1 MIHKFLFKETNA
13 STLSLFRIFFGAL
26 MIYQMIYYFK
36 IDYVFQFMAGPE
48 FLFDY
53 PLLPFFVALPEGV
66 LHVMHFGLL
75 ISAVLIMLGLFYR
88 YAMAFFFIVITY
100 FSFIDK
106 TLYNNHMYLISL
118 ISFVM
123 IFMEADNRYSLKSS
137 NKKTAAGWN
146 LGLLQFL
153 MVLVYFYGGLA
164 KLNVDWLNGNIPTAM
179 VEQGKSSGLLYKD
192 ALVGLLSYGGVAF
205 DLLIGFMLL
214 WGRTRWLGFV
224 LVIAFNLINAKFLFE
239 DIGVFPYFMICATI
253 LFFDPEKV
261 SAWISKVLPESK
273 TNKPKNKKIKSKQA
287 ASKVALSTVWSP
299 AQKRIAICIGVFV
312 VFHLIWPFRSH
323 LMTSNPEWTGHGS
336 RFAWRMKMQ
345 TKKIDTFKMTI
356 TDGPNG
362 TPQEIDY
369 KSFLSV
375 NQLKHLV
382 DDPSHIVQFAK
393 YLREKAIRKNMA
405 KDPIIKAT
413 VMVEYNKRPSQLY
426 IDPNVDLTK
435 VDLGAFADYDWIM
448 PLQKIQE

>member
-1 MIHKFLFKETNA
+1 
-13 STLSLFRIFFGAL
+13 
-26 MIYQMIYYFK
+26 MIYYFRV
-36 IDYVFQFMAGPE
+36 DYVFQFISGPE

-53 PLLPFFVALPEGV
+53 PLVPFFGALPLGV
-66 LHVMHFGLL
+66 LKVIHFGLL
-75 ISAVLIMLGLFYR
+75 ISAIMIMLGWFYR
-88 YAMAFFFIVITY
+88 YAMVFFFLGITY

-123 IFMEADNRYSLKSS
+123 IFMQADTRYSLKVST
-137 NKKTAAGWN
+137 KKTAPAWN
-146 LGLLQFL
+146 LRLLQFL

-164 KLNVDWLNGNIPTAM
+164 KLNVDWLNGSIPTAM
-179 VEQGKSSGLLYKD
+179 VEQGKEGAIFSKNV
-192 ALVGLLSYGGVAF
+192 LVAFLSYGGVVF
-205 DLLIGFMLL
+205 DLLVGFMLL
-214 WGRTRWLGFV
+214 WGRTRWLGFA
-224 LVIAFNLINAKFLFE
+224 LVIAFNLINAQFLFD

-261 SAWISKVLPESK
+261 SAWINKILPSDN
-273 TNKPKNKKIKSKQA
+273 TDNAKSKKRKAKQEVQ
-287 ASKVALSTVWSP
+287 KIALANIWTSV
-299 AQKRIAICIGVFV
+299 QKRTAIGIGVFV
-312 VFHLIWPFRSH
+312 IFHLIWPFRSH
-323 LMTSNPEWTGHGS
+323 LLTTNPEWTGHGS

-345 TKKIDTFKMTI
+345 TKKIDTFKMTV

-382 DDPSHIVQFAK
+382 NEPYQIAQFAK
-393 YLREKAIRKNMA
+393 YLKEKAIRKGMA

-426 IDPNVDLTK
+426 IDPNTDLTK
-435 VDLGAFADYDWIM
+435 VDLSPFADYDWIM
-448 PLQKIQE
+448 PLQKGE